1 MCTGVEIVMLGGA
14 LLGAGAAVHQGQTQ
28 KNYNNYLAAQA
39 EADARAEQSAARVE
53 AERIR
58 KAGKQQKSEAIAAL
72 AASGVDVTSGTALKI
87 DQEIGRA
94 SSEDAFLT
102 LAGGRDRAA
111 RLNAE
116 AQGSRMAG
124 SRAQTA
130 GYLNATNTLLVAGT
144 NSGKGWKLSLIHI

>member
-111 RLNAE
+111 RLNAD

-144 NSGKGWKLSLIHI
+144 NSGKGWKKAGGR